1 MRKSY
6 LRIFPYLKIGEQVV
20 FGAYYSWYTSSRIL
34 CEFALSDKNLK
45 KSKTYSQ
52 LIDLFNTDPQVISV
66 FSGSISMGVET
77 TTIENENQIMT
88 KAENIITKLV
98 KDGHQ
103 GSSINRKVEGK
114 KELEGAKILFACKST
129 ANLHYPPTFAYDMG
143 LTNTSKYLILV
154 QCKNKDITLLQ
165 VDMGVAWTSDGVDL
179 YLINGNLDKYIV
191 VNYKAQT
198 LNAEN
203 AEIYADR
210 A

>member
-1 MRKSY
+1 
-6 LRIFPYLKIGEQVV
+6 
-20 FGAYYSWYTSSRIL
+20 
-34 CEFALSDKNLK
+34 
-45 KSKTYSQ
+45 
-52 LIDLFNTDPQVISV
+52 
-66 FSGSISMGVET
+66 
-77 TTIENENQIMT
+77 MT
-88 KAENIITKLV
+88 KVENIITKLV

-114 KELEGAKILFACKST
+114 KELEGAKILFACKS
-129 ANLHYPPTFAYDMG
+129 PTNHPNSPHFAYDMG
-143 LTNTSKYLILV
+143 LINTSKYLILV

-165 VDMGVAWTSDGVDL
+165 LDMGVAWTSDGVDL
-179 YLINGNLDKYIV
+179 YLINGKLDKYIV